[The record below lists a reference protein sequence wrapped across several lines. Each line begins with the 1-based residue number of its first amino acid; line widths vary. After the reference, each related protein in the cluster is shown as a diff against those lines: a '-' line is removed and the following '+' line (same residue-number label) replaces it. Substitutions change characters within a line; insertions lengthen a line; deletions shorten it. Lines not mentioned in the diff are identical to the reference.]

1 MFTGLKKSNFDS
13 KNKVVSLWFTEKRQF
28 VVKIDLN
35 SVFPDSVVYILDR
48 LYIVFLYIKF
58 YRFLK
63 KFKIQLKN

>member
-1 MFTGLKKSNFDS
+1 L
-13 KNKVVSLWFTEKRQF
+13 VYLKRQF
-28 VVKIDLN
+28 VIKTDLN

>member
-35 SVFPDSVVYILDR
+35 SVFPESVVYILDR

-58 YRFLK
+58 YRFFK